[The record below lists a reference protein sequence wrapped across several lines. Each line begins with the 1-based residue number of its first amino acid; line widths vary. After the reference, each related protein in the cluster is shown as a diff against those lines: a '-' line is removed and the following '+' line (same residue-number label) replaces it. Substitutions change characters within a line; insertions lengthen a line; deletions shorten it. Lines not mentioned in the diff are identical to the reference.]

1 MGTPAAGAHAGE
13 RDEDEG
19 NEDNDEGDEGDE
31 DDNGA
36 ASDARAIPDG
46 IAADDDA

>member
-13 RDEDEG
+13 GNEDEG
-19 NEDNDEGDEGDE
+19 NEDNDEGDE

>member
-13 RDEDEG
+13 GDEDEG
-19 NEDNDEGDEGDE
+19 NEDN
-31 DDNGA
+31 DNGA

>member
-1 MGTPAAGAHAGE
+1 MDTPAAGAHAGE
-13 RDEDEG
+13 GNEDDG
-19 NEDNDEGDEGDE
+19 NEDNDEGDEDDE
-31 DDNGA
+31 GA